1 MEIKDKNLNN
11 KISVIILT
19 WNSEK
24 YIEKCINSLIRDLIY
39 AEKKYEIFVIDNGST
54 DKTLLILKVLGKK
67 IKNLV
72 VDKFEKNLGTTISR
86 NMGMKKSKGK
96 YIFILDSDTEI
107 KRGTINTLI
116 ETIDKGNKVGIV
128 APRLF
133 YPDGSIQA
141 SCKRFPTI
149 KTKIYKY
156 MPFYTTR
163 NIAEKD
169 ELYDGNC
176 EKRSKQCSE
185 VDYCISAA
193 WMVNR
198 EAVNDIGFFD
208 ENIFYA
214 PEDVDYCLRI
224 WLKGWKVIYNPLAS
238 VVHHTQRKSYRDFKI
253 AWHHLKGLFY
263 YFRKYNYW
271 FDRKKIYKR
280 IKNQSISNKF
290 K

>member
-1 MEIKDKNLNN
+1 MHSKLNKEISL
-11 KISVIILT
+11 IILT
-19 WNSEK
+19 WNSEN
-24 YIEKCINSLIRDLIY
+24 YIKKCAESLLN
-39 AEKKYEIFVIDNGST
+39 ELNGFNELYEIFIIDGGSQDLTLKILDELSSKNHNIQVI
-54 DKTLLILKVLGKK
+54 KL
-67 IKNLV
+67 
-72 VDKFEKNLGTTISR
+72 EKNFGTTISR
-86 NMGMKKSKGK
+86 NIGIRKSIGK

-107 KRGTINTLI
+107 KAGTVKILIDTIN
-116 ETIDKGNKVGIV
+116 KGGKIGIV

-133 YPDGSIQA
+133 YPDGLIQA

-156 MPFYTTR
+156 MPFYATR

-169 ELYDGNC
+169 ELYDKIY
-176 EKRSKQCSE
+176 EKENKQITE

-198 EAVNDIGFFD
+198 EAIDDIGFFD

-214 PEDVDYCLRI
+214 PEDVDYCLRM

-238 VVHHTQRKSYRDFKI
+238 VVHHTQRKSYKDFKI
-253 AWHHLKGLFY
+253 AWQHLKGLLY

-271 FDRKKIYKR
+271 FNRKKIYKR
-280 IKNQSISNKF
+280 IKNR
-290 K
+290 

>member
-1 MEIKDKNLNN
+1 MYSSVSKEI
-11 KISVIILT
+11 SAIILT

-24 YIEKCINSLIRDLIY
+24 YIKKCIESLLDELNDFN
-39 AEKKYEIFVIDNGST
+39 KLYEVFVIDGGSQ
-54 DKTLLILKVLGKK
+54 DLTLKMLDEFSTKNHNIK
-67 IKNLV
+67 IIKL
-72 VDKFEKNLGTTISR
+72 EKNYGTTISR
-86 NMGMKKSKGK
+86 NIGIRKSLGK

-107 KRGTINTLI
+107 KAGTVNILIDSINKR
-116 ETIDKGNKVGIV
+116 DKVGIV

-156 MPFYTTR
+156 IPFYTTR

-169 ELYDGNC
+169 ELYNEICKKG
-176 EKRSKQCSE
+176 KKQCTE

-198 EAVNDIGFFD
+198 EAINDIGFFD

-214 PEDVDYCLRI
+214 PEDVDYCLRM

-238 VVHHTQRKSYRDFKI
+238 VVHHTQRKSYKDFKV
-253 AWHHLKGLFY
+253 AWQHLRGLLY
-263 YFRKYNYW
+263 YFGKYNYW
-271 FDRKKIYKR
+271 FNRKKIYKR
-280 IKNQSISNKF
+280 IKNQ
-290 K
+290 

>member
-1 MEIKDKNLNN
+1 MHLNLN
-11 KISVIILT
+11 KEISLIILT

-24 YIEKCINSLIRDLIY
+24 YIKKCMESVLNELNDFNKL
-39 AEKKYEIFVIDNGST
+39 YEIFVIDGGSQ
-54 DKTLLILKVLGKK
+54 DLTLKILDELSSKNHNIRV
-67 IKNLV
+67 IKL
-72 VDKFEKNLGTTISR
+72 EKNFGTTISR
-86 NMGMKKSKGK
+86 NIGIRKSIGK

-107 KRGTINTLI
+107 KAGTVKILIDAINKG
-116 ETIDKGNKVGIV
+116 DKIGIV

-156 MPFYTTR
+156 MPFHATR

-169 ELYDGNC
+169 ELYDKIYEKGN
-176 EKRSKQCSE
+176 KQITE

-198 EAVNDIGFFD
+198 EAIDDIGFFD
-208 ENIFYA
+208 ENIFYS
-214 PEDVDYCLRI
+214 PEDVDYCLRM
-224 WLKGWKVIYNPLAS
+224 WLKGWKVIYNPLAGI
-238 VVHHTQRKSYRDFKI
+238 VHHIQRKSYKDFNI
-253 AWHHLKGLFY
+253 AWQHLKGLLY

-271 FDRKKIYKR
+271 FNRKKIYKR
-280 IKNQSISNKF
+280 IKNR
-290 K
+290 

>member
-1 MEIKDKNLNN
+1 MNSNKTKEI
-11 KISVIILT
+11 SAIILT

-24 YIEKCINSLIRDLIY
+24 YIKKCIESLSKEFNDFN
-39 AEKKYEIFVIDNGST
+39 KSYEIFVIDAGSQ
-54 DKTLLILKVLGKK
+54 DFTLKILNELSLKYHEIHI
-67 IKNLV
+67 IKL
-72 VDKFEKNLGTTISR
+72 EKNFGTTISR
-86 NMGMKKSKGK
+86 NIGIRKSVGK
-96 YIFILDSDTEI
+96 YILILDSDTEVKTGMVNI
-107 KRGTINTLI
+107 LLDTIN
-116 ETIDKGNKVGIV
+116 KGKKIGLV
-128 APRLF
+128 APRLL

-169 ELYDGNC
+169 ELYDGIC
-176 EKRSKQCSE
+176 EKGSKQCSE

-280 IKNQSISNKF
+280 IKNQSISNTF

>member
-1 MEIKDKNLNN
+1 MHSNLN
-11 KISVIILT
+11 KEISLIILT

-24 YIEKCINSLIRDLIY
+24 YIKKCMESVLNELNDFNKL
-39 AEKKYEIFVIDNGST
+39 YEIFVIDGGSQ
-54 DKTLLILKVLGKK
+54 DLTLKILDELSSKNHNIHV
-67 IKNLV
+67 IKL
-72 VDKFEKNLGTTISR
+72 EKNFGTTISR
-86 NMGMKKSKGK
+86 NIGIRKSIGK

-107 KRGTINTLI
+107 KAGIVKILIDTINKG
-116 ETIDKGNKVGIV
+116 DKIGIA

-156 MPFYTTR
+156 IPFCATR

-169 ELYDGNC
+169 ELYDKIY
-176 EKRSKQCSE
+176 EKGDKQITE

-198 EAVNDIGFFD
+198 EAIDDIGFFD
-208 ENIFYA
+208 ENIFYS
-214 PEDVDYCLRI
+214 PEDVDYCLRM
-224 WLKGWKVIYNPLAS
+224 WLKEWKVVYNPLAGI
-238 VVHHTQRKSYRDFKI
+238 VHHTQRKSYKDFNI
-253 AWHHLKGLFY
+253 AWQHLKGLLY

-271 FDRKKIYKR
+271 FNRKKIYKR
-280 IKNQSISNKF
+280 IKNR
-290 K
+290 